1 MYELGLIQLIVD
13 DFDEWN
19 MISRLHKNPSEAIL
33 VYLSFYS
40 RNTIQLVTKP
50 LMQIPVQWTS
60 SKRQK
65 KKINS
70 RNAEARAPNQKNGQ
84 LP

>member
-19 MISRLHKNPSEAIL
+19 VFSHLHKSPSEAIL
-33 VYLSFYS
+33 VNLGFYS